1 MLGGQRLGI
10 AVALL
15 GSEVRGETPAY
26 SDYDFLVVVRHKQQ
40 G

>member
-1 MLGGQRLGI
+1 MGI

-15 GSEVRGETPAY
+15 GSEVRGETP
-26 SDYDFLVVVRHKQQ
+26 SLQCYDFLVVVRHKQQ